1 MKLSLEIKN
10 KIKEEYNEWFNS
22 QYGDKTLEERRELGA
37 FFTPPELTIKMIEKF
52 NTIENKTIL
61 DPTCGTGNLLAGC
74 IIAGAN
80 PTLCYGNEF
89 DPTFMQLCRDRL
101 EKLGVPK
108 YNIHQ
113 GDALISGCIELS
125 SFTSQYDYEKIK
137 QLHEKGNR
145 VSLW

>member
-1 MKLSLEIKN
+1 MVLSEEIKN

-52 NTIENKTIL
+52 NTLSGKTIL

-74 IIAGAN
+74 IIAGAD
-80 PTLCYGNEF
+80 PTLIYGNEF

-113 GDALISGCIELS
+113 GDALISECLKLS
-125 SFTSQYDYEKIK
+125 SFTSQYNYEKIK
-137 QLHEKGNR
+137 QLHEKGNMI
-145 VSLW
+145 SLW